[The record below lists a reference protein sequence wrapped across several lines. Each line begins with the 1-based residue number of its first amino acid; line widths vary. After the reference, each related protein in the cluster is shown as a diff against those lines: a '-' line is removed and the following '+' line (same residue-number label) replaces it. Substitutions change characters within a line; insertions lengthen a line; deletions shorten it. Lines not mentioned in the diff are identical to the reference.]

1 MTMDGPLRRQKSE
14 LLARNRAAVKA
25 AQPFNDAV
33 ASWQPQLAC
42 LRVLANRSGKSPDQR
57 SELSEEA
64 EILARQI
71 HDQQQAFSAALQLM
85 PTEVATHGRI
95 VDTRMAMNS
104 ASAGV
109 EVILAIL
116 AAPRG

>member
-1 MTMDGPLRRQKSE
+1 MTTDEPLPRQKSS
-14 LLARNRAAVKA
+14 LLARNREAVKA
-25 AQPFNDAV
+25 AEPFNDAV
-33 ASWQPQLAC
+33 ASWQPQLAR
-42 LRVLANRSGKSPDQR
+42 LRVLANRPGKSPDQR

-71 HDQQQAFSAALQLM
+71 YDQQLALSAARQLM
-85 PTEVATHGRI
+85 PSELATHSRI
-95 VDTRMAMNS
+95 ADTHKAMNS

-116 AAPRG
+116 AAPQS